1 MQDIVN
7 LITNVGFPIACC
19 IVLFMEQKR
28 LVKTLGELTTTLN
41 VINSRLDNIEDALK
55 LKKGGKDEQQ

>member
-19 IVLFMEQKR
+19 IVLFMEQKS

-55 LKKGGKDEQQ
+55 LKKGGKQNE